1 MNKTFKSSILNYLK
15 IILSKLWPNLDAL
28 ICISTT
34 LLLCGHKET
43 KNLHQ
48 NENQQTFC
56 PFQLESLE
64 GFLCCSVFFNVLHF
78 KWCTWFKFLANSLS
92 PLRLVTK
99 NLQLLVTKHP
109 LSRTKL
115 VESKGEKITSFSRY
129 LWPFYC
135 RPYIYTGATTYY
147 GTWHELIRL
156 GNWRIQGIRRRC
168 KIMFTVFYNVQVL
181 CMYYYIFLKQWSTLN
196 NVW

>member
-1 MNKTFKSSILNYLK
+1 M
-15 IILSKLWPNLDAL
+15 
-28 ICISTT
+28 

-56 PFQLESLE
+56 SFQLESLE

-99 NLQLLVTKHP
+99 NLQLLITNHP
-109 LSRTKL
+109 LSPTKL
-115 VESKGEKITSFSRY
+115 VESKGEKITPFSGLFVALLPQTIY
-129 LWPFYC
+129 IPWSYSSLWYMAWIDSAWQLEGS
-135 RPYIYTGATTYY
+135 RNKK
-147 GTWHELIRL
+147 EL
-156 GNWRIQGIRRRC
+156 Q
-168 KIMFTVFYNVQVL
+168 
-181 CMYYYIFLKQWSTLN
+181 N
-196 NVW
+196 NVYCILQCTSTVYALLYFL